1 MFQSNEKSA
10 GTQYTLTVTLLALA
24 FVFSPALLVLSNQ
37 FGYLSISLAVASST
51 LCVALA
57 WLNWSKYSRLTIP
70 SIEVPLQNNP
80 RGNA

>member
-1 MFQSNEKSA
+1 MFHSHEKST

-24 FVFSPALLVLSNQ
+24 FVFSPALLVLSNR
-37 FGYLSISLAVASST
+37 FGYVSVSLAVVCST

-70 SIEVPLQNNP
+70 SIEAPQPNSK
-80 RGNA
+80 